1 MAPSTR
7 HDSFGIGRNDSGS
20 HLYEHV
26 GGQRRATYHLGHLG
40 RRKSSSAILGG
51 HTADDVRHV
60 LTLAATAPGARKG
73 RRTSGDATAASAPV
87 RAAAQPNGKESG
99 HTADEDDA

>member
-1 MAPSTR
+1 MAPSKR
-7 HDSFGIGRNDSGS
+7 HDSFGIGRNDSGP

-60 LTLAATAPGARKG
+60 LTLATAPGARKG

-99 HTADEDDA
+99 HSADEDDA